1 MRVTNGMLINNTLSG
16 LYKNLNSM
24 NKLYAQMSTGKKIQT
39 VSDDP
44 IIAGRALK
52 LKSTILETDQY
63 ESNAKE
69 AESWM
74 NVTEVAMD
82 NMTEILKQIRTKLVQ
97 GSTSTLAEK
106 DKLAIKTDIAQL
118 YEQILQEANATY
130 DGRYVFSGYKTNEP
144 LVLTNAKTLKDNL
157 DVAADMTVAEG
168 TKPVENSV
176 IKKDSTLALDTVIGK
191 GTTIPAGSVLTKG
204 TTLSADEAKKILNID
219 LSDDEYTLDADY
231 TIPAGTKLSKEAA
244 QGLGLPVGADETYMV
259 GEGGHTVTKGTTLEK
274 AVAEEALGVKVSASS
289 YTITADVTTAGDITL
304 DGDMSLG
311 EGCKM
316 NGDLTLKGESKLG
329 AGTIIAKGSTIAA
342 GTTLP
347 KGSFNPDVFGKIDN
361 QKIYFEVGTS
371 NTIDINIAGM
381 DNTISNILA
390 SLGKVYAAVD
400 AALDGDANFTT
411 EKLHSIFN
419 TAIKEVD
426 THLADLSQKTADLG
440 SRMSRIDYVKS
451 RLVEQKTTFKNLLS
465 ETEDIDIEETFV
477 NFNTQYATYQ
487 SALKATS
494 KVIMNTLAD
503 YI

>member
-168 TKPVENSV
+168 TKPAENSR
-176 IKKDSTLALDTVIGK
+176 
-191 GTTIPAGSVLTKG
+191 
-204 TTLSADEAKKILNID
+204 
-219 LSDDEYTLDADY
+219 
-231 TIPAGTKLSKEAA
+231 
-244 QGLGLPVGADETYMV
+244 
-259 GEGGHTVTKGTTLEK
+259 
-274 AVAEEALGVKVSASS
+274 
-289 YTITADVTTAGDITL
+289 
-304 DGDMSLG
+304 
-311 EGCKM
+311 
-316 NGDLTLKGESKLG
+316 
-329 AGTIIAKGSTIAA
+329 
-342 GTTLP
+342 
-347 KGSFNPDVFGKIDN
+347 SFTNN
-361 QKIYFEVGTS
+361 
-371 NTIDINIAGM
+371 
-381 DNTISNILA
+381 
-390 SLGKVYAAVD
+390 
-400 AALDGDANFTT
+400 
-411 EKLHSIFN
+411 SI
-419 TAIKEVD
+419 
-426 THLADLSQKTADLG
+426 
-440 SRMSRIDYVKS
+440 
-451 RLVEQKTTFKNLLS
+451 
-465 ETEDIDIEETFV
+465 
-477 NFNTQYATYQ
+477 
-487 SALKATS
+487 
-494 KVIMNTLAD
+494 
-503 YI
+503 